1 LFQTEAVEFEEA
13 CAFGAE
19 ELLFASEGAEFFFE
33 VFLSAC
39 EVFELEAEPSLEV
52 ALFGEEGLAFLFDF
66 FAESLLFGI
75 YVLAELFA
83 LSLEFFGLQSE
94 FLEGGFVGELSFVIA
109 CSEAGDF
116 IGECL
121 AENFGEALFFVSQFC
136 LGFCDA
142 VGGFVS
148 VAFVLE
154 P

>member
-1 LFQTEAVEFEEA
+1 MKGFPLDVSSSQIRARVKA
-13 CAFGAE
+13 GLPM
-19 ELLFASEGAEFFFE
+19 ELLVPAAVG
-33 VFLSAC
+33 
-39 EVFELEAEPSLEV
+39 
-52 ALFGEEGLAFLFDF
+52 

-83 LSLEFFGLQSE
+83 LSLEFFGLQPE

-121 AENFGEALFFVSQFC
+121 AENFGEALFFVSEFC

-154 P
+154 PESFAFGIEE